1 MRGKH
6 KLKASRKW
14 LRRDSE
20 DLIVGVANEDQSF
33 NKPVRFSPGL
43 MKYDGQGKFT
53 FYKVKPR
60 VIFKFIWDVLIHGKP
75 GTRKDKRIR

>member
-1 MRGKH
+1 MRGKYQ
-6 KLKASRKW
+6 RK
-14 LRRDSE
+14 RESKDKRVD
-20 DLIVGVANEDQSF
+20 
-33 NKPVRFSPGL
+33 NKPVNGAVRFSPGL

-53 FYKVKPR
+53 FYKVKPS